1 MFGDERASAK
11 EISLFL
17 VSLQCQGS
25 AVSETTKL
33 DAHVRPNLNTIG
45 QAVPEIQK
53 RGVHVRTCRDT
64 PPMKCVK
71 HVVHDP
77 QLTHQN

>member
-1 MFGDERASAK
+1 MTCGKHLLND
-11 EISLFL
+11 
-17 VSLQCQGS
+17 LQP
-25 AVSETTKL
+25 TYL
-33 DAHVRPNLNTIG
+33 LNLNTIG

-64 PPMKCVK
+64 PPMNCVK